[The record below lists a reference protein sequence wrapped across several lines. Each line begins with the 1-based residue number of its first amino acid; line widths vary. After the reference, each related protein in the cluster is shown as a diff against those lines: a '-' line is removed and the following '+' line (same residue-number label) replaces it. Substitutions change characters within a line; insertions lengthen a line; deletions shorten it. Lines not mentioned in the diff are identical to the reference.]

1 MNEKPYDVIIIG
13 SGAAGM
19 MSAIT
24 ASKNGKKTLLLEKLK
39 TLGSKLKAT
48 GGGKCNLTNT
58 LDIETFMH
66 HFGKNGRFMMPSLN
80 TLDQVGLREFFKEL
94 GVETHTADGFRVF
107 PKTHNSDTIL
117 EALQKELDRLGVE
130 ILCEHKVD
138 EILAK
143 DEAIKG
149 LRVGEKLFF
158 TQNIIV
164 ATGGLGYPDLG
175 TTGDGFSLTK
185 ELSHTTTKLFAAM
198 LPLKTKESW
207 VANCRADTIP
217 KVTMRID
224 HKKYKR
230 LKATGDLIFTKNGIR
245 GPVVL
250 DFAREITPLLEEL
263 GEVSIVVNLTKGLNE
278 EQIRDLLKRDSQNSI
293 LTSIEKLLPNALSK
307 ELCKL
312 CGVDYSLRYNKIDG
326 QKRDLLIK
334 TLANTPL
341 TIIGHDGFKK
351 AMITRGGISL
361 KEVDPNTLQSKKI
374 KGLYFCGEVLDLDG
388 PCGGY
393 NLQWS
398 FSSGALAGELTS

>member
-1 MNEKPYDVIIIG
+1 MNEKHYDVIIIG
-13 SGAAGM
+13 SGGAGM

-48 GGGKCNLTNT
+48 GGGKWNLTNT
-58 LDIETFMH
+58 LDLETFMQH
-66 HFGKNGRFMMPSLN
+66 CGKNGRFMTPSLRS
-80 TLDQVGLREFFKEL
+80 LDQIGLREFFKEI

-107 PKTHNSDTIL
+107 PKTHKSDTIL

-138 EILAK
+138 EILVK
-143 DEAIKG
+143 DEVIKG

-175 TTGDGFSLTK
+175 TTGDGFSLAK
-185 ELSHTTTKLFAAM
+185 KLSHTTTKLFPAM

-207 VANCRADTIP
+207 VENCRADTIA
-217 KVTMRID
+217 KVTMKID
-224 HKKYKR
+224 LKKYKK

-250 DFAREITPLLEEL
+250 DFAREITPLLEEF
-263 GEVSIVVNLTKGLNE
+263 GEVAILVNLTKGLNE
-278 EQIRDLLKRDSQNSI
+278 EQLREILKSNPQNSI
-293 LTSIEKLLPNALSK
+293 LTTIKELLPEPLSR

-312 CGVDYSLRYNKIDG
+312 CGVDPTLRYSKIDG

-361 KEVDPNTLQSKKI
+361 KEVNPDTLQSKRV